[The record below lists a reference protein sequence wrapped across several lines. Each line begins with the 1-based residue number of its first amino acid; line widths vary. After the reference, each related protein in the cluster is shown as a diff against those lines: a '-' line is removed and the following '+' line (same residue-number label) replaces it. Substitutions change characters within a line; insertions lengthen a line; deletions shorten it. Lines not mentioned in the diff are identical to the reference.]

1 MTGDDGGPQPCE
13 ARRESQPANPHQRA
27 AKARSQPG
35 PRAHAPHPTP
45 GSHRRPRDPPAAKRP
60 NSQQKRR
67 QDKGAKRKG
76 GSWVWWRG
84 TRSRFLMLNEDFL
97 LKAMPRMFY
106 TRVGIIYPRGFRESP
121 PLYLPRAPAENAWRQ
136 PTREPAE
143 NAWHPPT
150 RAPAENAWRPPTNL
164 TRGRGLPP
172 NRQPEL
178 PLAAPPPAPRYSHQ
192 RLPIEWHAKQCPPS
206 KLPKT
211 ARPP

>member
-1 MTGDDGGPQPCE
+1 MPGVQAALGQPLGKVGRPLGGTSKQSAYPDFELCAKLATDEDGGDDSGDGDDAEAGG
-13 ARRESQPANPHQRA
+13 SQPANPHQRA

-106 TRVGIIYPRGFRESP
+106 ARVGILYIHADSAKGRHSTYRGRP
-121 PLYLPRAPAENAWRQ
+121 Q
-136 PTREPAE
+136 TRDVA
-143 NAWHPPT
+143 PPT
-150 RAPAENAWRPPTNL
+150 VATVVAL
-164 TRGRGLPP
+164 
-172 NRQPEL
+172 
-178 PLAAPPPAPRYSHQ
+178 LARSPCSRRSQ
-192 RLPIEWHAKQCPPS
+192 
-206 KLPKT
+206 
-211 ARPP
+211 